1 MTQHRFQEVLM
12 HPTKKSTLVLFVA
25 AVVLFLLSPSG
36 QPNSY
41 WKGGPS
47 WLGAVG
53 WYGMLICVLLLIVS
67 GLYMVISRIR
77 RHDRP
82 STY

>member
-1 MTQHRFQEVLM
+1 V
-12 HPTKKSTLVLFVA
+12 HPTIKSMLALFVA
-25 AVVLFLLSPSG
+25 GAVLLVLSASG

-41 WKGGPS
+41 WKSGPS

-82 STY
+82 ATR